1 MKVKNNEN
9 SKVSLAD
16 QLSKLNKEELVALL
30 VHFSEEIKEVEQ
42 LLTLKFQD
50 SSSSEALTSYK
61 KMIRTHIKQNADR
74 YGFVA
79 YRSVS
84 KAVVG
89 AEMVMVKAEEVL
101 ESGQHMPAVQINFCI
116 LHEMG
121 DLLQSCDD
129 SDGIVG
135 GMIQQCLGFINQVT
149 SDIESMSSKDRVDLF
164 QLLLKESAHANLEGW
179 SEWQLSIL
187 EDGMLLITNEKERAQ
202 WEQQLAK
209 LVKDETSS
217 SYSSFVAE
225 QVALLQYK
233 VIQKLDSPEEAAT
246 FLQDHL
252 DFSDFRKMAID
263 DAMEQN
269 QWDRALQL
277 VEQGERQDASKGY
290 PGLVN
295 KWKKYQFEIYKC
307 TQQVEKQIELAEEF
321 VSQGEYSFY
330 LILKELYSND
340 DWQAVRERILN
351 ELELSRGWQTDA
363 LYRRLLTE
371 EKEIQR
377 LLHYVQKN
385 NSYVVEYYQ
394 FLIDEYAE
402 EVYDLFVTY
411 ITKEAANA
419 TNRNQYKKVCQL
431 IRHMIKA
438 NGVDR
443 AEELVQH
450 FRLKYPNRSAFLDEL
465 DKIN

>member
-1 MKVKNNEN
+1 MKVKNSEN

-50 SSSSEALTSYK
+50 ASSSEALTSYK

-101 ESGQHMPAVQINFCI
+101 ERGQHMPAVKINFCI

-135 GMIQQCLGFINQVT
+135 DMIKQCLGFINHVT
-149 SDIESMSSKDRVDLF
+149 SDLESMSSKDRLDLF
-164 QLLLKESAHANLEGW
+164 QLLLKESTHRNLEGW
-179 SEWQLSIL
+179 SEWQLSLL
-187 EDGMLLITNEKERAQ
+187 ESGMLLITNEKERAQ

-209 LVKDETSS
+209 LVKDKSSS

-225 QVALLQYK
+225 QAALLQYQL
-233 VIQKLDSPEEAAT
+233 IQKLDSPDEAAA
-246 FLQDHL
+246 FLNNHL
-252 DFSDFRKMAID
+252 DFSDFRKLAID

-277 VEQGERQDASKGY
+277 VEQGELKDAGSGY
-290 PGLVN
+290 VN
-295 KWKKYQFEIYKC
+295 DWKKCRFEIYQC
-307 TQQVEKQIELAEEF
+307 THQVEKQIELAEEF

-330 LILKELYSND
+330 MILKELYSKEE
-340 DWQAVRERILN
+340 WQAVREKILN
-351 ELELSRGWQTDA
+351 ELEHSRGWQTDV

-371 EKEIQR
+371 DKEIQR

-385 NSYVVEYYQ
+385 NRYVVEYYP
-394 FLIDEYAE
+394 FLIEGHAE
-402 EVYDLFVTY
+402 ELYDLFVTY
-411 ITKEAANA
+411 ITQEAADA
-419 TNRNQYKKVCQL
+419 TNRNQYQKVCQL

-438 NGVDR
+438 NGGDR
-443 AEELVQH
+443 AEKLAGH
-450 FRLKYPNRSAFLDEL
+450 FKVKYPNRSAFIDEL
-465 DKIN
+465 DKMKFN